1 MTYILLSFA
10 EPKKL
15 EFEKKTT
22 SSTSNSSSKDQNRIR
37 KNSTAQDSNKPRA
50 HIVHSSSSSS
60 VSSSSVS
67 KKESSRRDSGSGQS
81 SSHRKPSVSSPPS
94 GFEKKIA
101 DKNTKTLRDNCTKGF
116 KTALALRMS
125 KDNGK
130 TKIEDDKLDDLVKSI
145 EHELYVLFNR
155 DTGPKYK
162 AKYRSLISNIKDE
175 KNDEFFRNII
185 NGNIKPKVLVNMSA
199 EDMANKELKE
209 WRNSTNKHDI
219 EKIKSHELDLLK
231 MGSKLVIK
239 THKGDEVRETA
250 NEIKNTESVL
260 PDDVEHKSD
269 SRKSSSKDRI
279 KIQGANTWDHGKH
292 ENDKDCDVCNGKIT
306 EDAFLEAKFERE
318 KRHKD
323 RHRHSSRDKDRKKS
337 HKSSSS
343 RKDKD
348 RDRDRDRDKDRDKNR
363 DRDKHRDKDH
373 HRHSSKDKD
382 KKKSS
387 SKRESDESKK
397 EEEGTK
403 VAPEVVEQKIAEIL
417 ASSGALDVAKS
428 TQEMQ
433 NVVDEDTTL
442 KEEEEPKMDDS
453 LEVVQ
458 DDFNEPI
465 DIDIPALSQSQG
477 DADDDLMKEAE
488 VTSTVSIKTPEESI
502 AGSSNPSVWN
512 GEIGIF

>member
-1 MTYILLSFA
+1 M
-10 EPKKL
+10 
-15 EFEKKTT
+15 
-22 SSTSNSSSKDQNRIR
+22 D
-37 KNSTAQDSNKPRA
+37 
-50 HIVHSSSSSS
+50 
-60 VSSSSVS
+60 
-67 KKESSRRDSGSGQS
+67 
-81 SSHRKPSVSSPPS
+81 
-94 GFEKKIA
+94 
-101 DKNTKTLRDNCTKGF
+101 
-116 KTALALRMS
+116 
-125 KDNGK
+125 
-130 TKIEDDKLDDLVKSI
+130 
-145 EHELYVLFNR
+145 
-155 DTGPKYK
+155 
-162 AKYRSLISNIKDE
+162 LISNIKDE

-185 NGNIKPKVLVNMSA
+185 NGNIKPKRLVNMSA

-209 WRNSTNKHDI
+209 WRDSTNKHDI

-279 KIQGANTWDHGKH
+279 KIHGANTWDHGKH

-323 RHRHSSRDKDRKKS
+323 RHRSSSSRDKDRKKS

-348 RDRDRDRDKDRDKNR
+348 RDKDRDRDRDKDRDKNR
-363 DRDKHRDKDH
+363 DRDKHRDKDR

-387 SKRESDESKK
+387 SKREADESKK
-397 EEEGTK
+397 EEEDAK

-428 TQEMQ
+428 TQEMY
-433 NVVDEDTTL
+433 NVVDENTTL
-442 KEEEEPKMDDS
+442 KPEEAEPKLDDS

-477 DADDDLMKEAE
+477 NEDDDLMKEAE

-512 GEIGIF
+512 GEIGTYFLCLGLFLKWLPVKWFFTFTFFRHAWRG